1 MTVEAGNVRS
11 CDETALWGLGLGILP
26 KLRNTPARREP
37 VTRSYT
43 EILLRHL
50 GADIGRLSAAAD
62 VCRRRHRTRLAEGAT
77 GDQVDAYAAGAALA
91 DRAIRLLRAA
101 GADQDQARAVWLLD
115 ALTAAKSHGYLSRW
129 TWPPRRWDAALAHQW
144 VTLLWT
150 QVERD
155 LPPIPV
161 TPTSSNPAPDE
172 RETRLRIVP
181 APASPH
187 RWQAQL
193 DLIHDSGAAYDES
206 DRCWYLTLTEDR
218 IAPGLLDTLFRAAAD
233 FRTHIT
239 TE

>member
-11 CDETALWGLGLGILP
+11 RDQTALWGLGLGILP
-26 KLRNTPARREP
+26 KLQNTPTRRDP

-43 EILLRHL
+43 EVLLRHL
-50 GADIGRLSAAAD
+50 SADIVRLSAAAD

-77 GDQVDAYAAGAALA
+77 GNQVEAYAVGAALA
-91 DRAIRLLRAA
+91 DRALRLLAAA
-101 GADQDQARAVWLLD
+101 GADQDQARAVQLLD

-144 VTLLWT
+144 VTLLWN

-161 TPTSSNPAPDE
+161 APASSNPTSNE
-172 RETRLRIVP
+172 RAKRLRIVP
-181 APASPH
+181 APASPR

-206 DRCWYLTLTEDR
+206 DRCWYLTLTEDHG
-218 IAPGLLDTLFRAAAD
+218 APGTFDALFRAAAD